1 MNLLYNYK
9 RMALTIIKIRSYKEI
24 GMKNI
29 FKKTMLLLLSIIL
42 IFSTACNKG
51 ESSASDINGKQTAM
65 GRYVEKILEYPLENI
80 KGVNKMIKRSDGSL
94 DYYMRLEEDPY
105 NVLYNT
111 EDGINWN
118 KVDMPWY
125 DEIAKTGY
133 DIASIAYDKND
144 NIYALATGG
153 ENWEF
158 KIFKVKA
165 DNQVEEIKIDWKK
178 SEIEGIG
185 VYITDMQIANNNDLI
200 LCQTGNGIM
209 QYSSEGVFKSQY
221 GNSDTDNFTVSG
233 DSVFI
238 IDRESSQVA
247 IYDSNTYELLKSVP
261 YDNMTYEACLSAGKG
276 GSVYLT
282 DRSGVYRLAEEGSLW
297 ERIIDGELASLSI
310 PSQYFSGIIEGNNS
324 NFYMTYGNDSSCA
337 IVKYEYDENLSSMPG
352 TELTV
357 YTLAE
362 NKTLRQAVGEF
373 QHKNSDIKV
382 NIKVGI
388 DDKSS
393 VTKTDAI
400 KALNTELLSGKG
412 PDLILLDGMPID
424 SYISKG
430 VLSDL
435 SDVLTTVKNS
445 GEDLIEDVANVYKK
459 DSKIYAVPT
468 KFIVPAMWIDEQYS
482 KEMESLDELTDFAE
496 KHNDKQVF
504 TYSSPEDLIRLFSL
518 TSAPF
523 WRDDNGNIKDNEFKE
538 FLVDIKRIND
548 ANKKFIIDKTS
559 DDKQNKGG
567 NGNNPMMQSMVDSM
581 SNSTDIFSWAFGRTY
596 ASCCNLIS
604 YNSVNIPNLAIKHRN
619 AGVVIPLPG
628 QLQGVFVP
636 VSSIGINANS
646 HQIDIAKEF
655 VEVMLS
661 SSVQN
666 AKTYDGFAINKKSL
680 EFGAEGKV
688 NSDVYIGSSNSDGEE
703 LSGPL
708 PTAEELN
715 KVKELCLSLTTP
727 SIVDETLLEMI
738 IDETKGYFTGEKTIE
753 KAVEDVKEKTKLY
766 LSE

>member
-1 MNLLYNYK
+1 
-9 RMALTIIKIRSYKEI
+9 
-24 GMKNI
+24 MKNI
-29 FKKTMLLLLSIIL
+29 FKKTVLLLLSIIM

-51 ESSASDINGKQTAM
+51 ESSASDSRGNQTAM
-65 GRYVEKILEYPLENI
+65 GRYVEKTLECPLDNI
-80 KGVNKMIKRSDGSL
+80 KWVNKMLKRSDGSL
-94 DYYMRLEEDPY
+94 DYYMSLEDDPY
-105 NVLYNT
+105 MVLYNT
-111 EDGINWN
+111 EDGVNWN
-118 KVDMPWY
+118 KRNMPWY
-125 DEIAKTGY
+125 DEITKTGY
-133 DIASIAYDKND
+133 DIASIANDKND
-144 NIYALATGG
+144 NIYTLTVGG
-153 ENWEF
+153 DNWEF

-178 SEIEGIG
+178 SKIDGIG
-185 VYITDMQIANNNDLI
+185 VYITDMQIANNGDLI

-209 QYSSEGVFKSQY
+209 QYSSDGVFKSQY
-221 GNSDTDNFTVSG
+221 GNLNTDNFTVSG
-233 DSVFI
+233 NSVFL
-238 IDRESSQVA
+238 IDRESSEVT
-247 IYDSNTYELLKSVP
+247 IYDYNTYELLKSVP

-276 GSVYLT
+276 GSIYLT

-310 PSQYFSGIIEGNNS
+310 PSQYFSGIIEGNNN
-324 NFYMTYGNDSSCA
+324 NFYMTYSNDLSCA
-337 IVKYEYDENLSSMPG
+337 IVKYEYDENLSTMPR

-357 YTLAE
+357 YTLAD
-362 NKTLRQAVGEF
+362 NKTLRQAAGEF

-388 DDKSS
+388 EDKSS

-412 PDLILLDGMPID
+412 PDLILLDDMPID

-430 VLSDL
+430 VLADL
-435 SDVLTTVKNS
+435 SDVLTTVKNN

-459 DSKIYAVPT
+459 DSKLYAVPT
-468 KFIVPAMWIDEQYS
+468 KFIVPVMWIDEQHS
-482 KEMESLDELTDFAE
+482 NEMKSLNELADFAE
-496 KHNDKQVF
+496 KNNDKQIF

-548 ANKKFIIDKTS
+548 ADKKFIIDKKPN
-559 DDKQNKGG
+559 DKQN
-567 NGNNPMMQSMVDSM
+567 NGSNNPMMQSMADSM
-581 SNSTDIFSWAFGRTY
+581 SNSSDIFSWAFGRTY
-596 ASCCNLIS
+596 ASCGNLIS

-619 AGVVIPLPG
+619 GGVVIPLPG
-628 QLQGVFVP
+628 QLQGVFIP
-636 VSSIGINANS
+636 VSSIGINTNS

-655 VEVMLS
+655 IEVMLS

-680 EFGAEGKV
+680 EFGAEGWA
-688 NSDVYIGSSNSDGEE
+688 NSDAYMIGTTSELNEE
-703 LSGPL
+703 LSGPM
-708 PTAEELN
+708 PTAEDL
-715 KVKELCLSLTTP
+715 KEIKDLCLSLTTP

-753 KAVEDVKEKTKLY
+753 KAVEDVKERTKLY